1 MSKGCFPREGTDAD
15 VRENQEVRWERPL
28 IGEVSLEEP
37 SDGAVRTVPSGIGIM
52 RFGAMI
58 GERGPP

>member
-1 MSKGCFPREGTDAD
+1 MFPPEGTDAD

-28 IGEVSLEEP
+28 IGQVSLEET
-37 SDGAVRTVPSGIGIM
+37 SDGAVRTAPGGSGIM
-52 RFGAMI
+52 RFDAMI